1 MSRSGP
7 SPTSR
12 SHRAQTGTVSTW
24 IGTAVPDTLVDTD
37 VLIDHFRG
45 HRKLDGAGYAISVV
59 TRCELFAG
67 RNAEEDSLRKTL
79 ALFDEVDVSRQVAE
93 RAGQIRRA
101 HGIATPDALIAATA
115 LEHGMAIMTR
125 NVRHFE
131 RVPGLSVRTTA
142 QT

>member
-1 MSRSGP
+1 MRRSGR

-12 SHRAQTGTVSTW
+12 FQRAQTGIASTS

-45 HRKLDGAGYAISVV
+45 QRKLDGTGFAISVV

-67 RNAEEDSLRKTL
+67 RNANEDSLRKTL
-79 ALFDEVDVSRQVAE
+79 ALFDEVDVSPQVAE

-101 HGIATPDALIAATA
+101 TGIAVPDALIAATA
-115 LEHGMAIMTR
+115 LQHGMAIMTR
-125 NVRHFE
+125 NVRHFK
-131 RVPGLSVRTTA
+131 RVPGLELRVPGD
-142 QT
+142 